1 MTAIREPPNRAT
13 TYVGVDVGATK
24 TAVAVGTAGGR
35 LAGKRVL
42 PTLLGDPHG
51 LADAVAATIEE
62 LHEDLGTSATSPV
75 GIGICGG
82 VDREGLVHGPIALR
96 WPGRVDF
103 AGLVAERT
111 GAPTNIDND
120 VNAGAVGEHWWGAGR
135 GVDDFM
141 YLALGTG
148 IGAGLVLGGSLYRG
162 SRNLAGEIGH
172 LSVDIGGVPCACGNR
187 GCIEASCGGKGVAEL
202 LTEQLHHDAGTAT
215 TLRGTL
221 RASGLVTTRDLFEH
235 AAAGDAFAQ
244 REVDRIAL
252 HLAAAIVGV
261 VNLLDL
267 SRVVVGGGMVQN
279 GVLLPAIRHALT
291 TTRPYLN
298 RDPDLLVAAGLGEDA
313 GVTGALAIAVEA
325 DAPQHVDQT
334 APHGDRVM

>member
-1 MTAIREPPNRAT
+1 MNATRETPSRAT

-24 TAVAVGTAGGR
+24 TAVAVGTADGK

-42 PTLLGDPHG
+42 PTLLGDPAG
-51 LADAVAATIEE
+51 LADSVAATIDE
-62 LHEDLGTSATSPV
+62 LHEDLGTIPASPV

-82 VDREGLVHGPIALR
+82 VDREGLVHGPIALG

-103 AGLVAERT
+103 AGLVAQRT
-111 GAPTNIDND
+111 GAPTSIDND

-162 SRNLAGEIGH
+162 SRSLAGEIGH
-172 LSVDIGGVPCACGNR
+172 LSVDIRGVNCACGNR
-187 GCIEASCGGKGVAEL
+187 GCIEASCGGKAVAEL
-202 LTEQLHHDAGTAT
+202 LVERLRRDGGVAT
-215 TLRGTL
+215 TLRDTL
-221 RASGLVTTRDLFEH
+221 RVSGSITTRDLFEH
-235 AAAGDAFAQ
+235 ALAGDAFSQ
-244 REVDRIAL
+244 HEVDRIAL

-267 SRVVVGGGMVQN
+267 TLVLVGGGMVQN
-279 GVLLPAIRHALT
+279 GVLLPAIQRALT

-298 RDPDLLVAAGLGEDA
+298 RDPGLLVPAGLGEDA

-325 DAPQHVDQT
+325 YAPPQADRHAVD
-334 APHGDRVM
+334 GGRVM